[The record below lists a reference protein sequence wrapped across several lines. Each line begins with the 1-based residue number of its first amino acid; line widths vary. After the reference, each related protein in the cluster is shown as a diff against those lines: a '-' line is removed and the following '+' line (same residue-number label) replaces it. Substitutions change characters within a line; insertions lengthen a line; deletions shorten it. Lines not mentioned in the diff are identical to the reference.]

1 MKSQP
6 CLVLLIYNFPTEIFK
21 NFFHYW
27 LLTFTAWKVWE
38 FFLVHIFSYSKWI
51 WRDTEYAGKY
61 GPDKTLYLDTFHAV
75 FKDIPS
81 KVSIYFCLKFIT
93 ISSLFGTTPLIID
106 QVGGTGCSWFGIQ
119 PLIVDLTDDTSL
131 SGWFGD
137 RWLIPNVVVNCIK
150 YDLSSISNTRGSNN
164 L

>member
-81 KVSIYFCLKFIT
+81 KVSNIFLLEIYNYFEFVWNNTSDYRPGGWYRLQLVWNPT
-93 ISSLFGTTPLIID
+93 IDCRSDRWYKLEWLVWGPLID
-106 QVGGTGCSWFGIQ
+106 SQCSG
-119 PLIVDLTDDTSL
+119 
-131 SGWFGD
+131 
-137 RWLIPNVVVNCIK
+137 
-150 YDLSSISNTRGSNN
+150 
-164 L
+164 